1 MTDFLRPIVG
11 IENRT
16 PQEVFEIMCAR
27 FGRAAAAPEDWEPIE
42 TAPRDGR
49 HIQAAIIGTSFGFN
63 AGRPLPEVQTVVHW
77 FSDPDAPGF
86 YTSVNEQEPQRP
98 FPATH
103 WKYLTRIV
111 PLPDD
116 LKCRGLIDFNTDQ
129 AIHIACKVAWA
140 LLTPP
145 APHSDGER

>member
-1 MTDFLRPIVG
+1 VTDFLRPIVG

-111 PLPDD
+111 PLPAEEE
-116 LKCRGLIDFNTDQ
+116 GG
-129 AIHIACKVAWA
+129 A
-140 LLTPP
+140 
-145 APHSDGER
+145 